1 MNNISINWPWAG
13 LIQFSTGK
21 IIQSIF
27 FFVFMN
33 TDFATDILRQ
43 LECMKP
49 SHEETSEKHPL
60 IIPICFLWEKIKLVT
75 SVLQFLVSLKKGTL
89 YHKSGCLLYLSPRK
103 EKKKNTRGSLT
114 FYAKI
119 YIIELY
125 IIRILKQAFSSK
137 EFEECVVL
145 C

>member
-1 MNNISINWPWAG
+1 
-13 LIQFSTGK
+13 
-21 IIQSIF
+21 
-27 FFVFMN
+27 MN

-43 LECMKP
+43 ECMKP

-89 YHKSGCLLYLSPRK
+89 YHKSGCLLYLSPVK
-103 EKKKNTRGSLT
+103 KKKKNTRGSLT
-114 FYAKI
+114 FYAKM

-125 IIRILKQAFSSK
+125 IIRILQQAVFSK
-137 EFEECVVL
+137 EIEWMRYFMLKCFNTKFMLFSCSIYVRTQQNLETV
-145 C
+145 